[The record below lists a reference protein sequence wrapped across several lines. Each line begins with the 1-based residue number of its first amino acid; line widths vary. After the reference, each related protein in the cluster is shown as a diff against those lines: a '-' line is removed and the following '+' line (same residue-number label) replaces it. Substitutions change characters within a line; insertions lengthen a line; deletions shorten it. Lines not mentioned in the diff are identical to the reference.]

1 MVEVSKNIHAV
12 CIVCITHHGGT
23 PQLLSKFR
31 PNIPIVTFTPDS
43 KTARLLQI
51 NRAIYPIIAPFG
63 VDLTSESKLS
73 INERYDLAIRYTK
86 DHGFCKPNDNII
98 IVSSEHASN
107 LISDGITFRVV
118 KVL

>member
-1 MVEVSKNIHAV
+1 M
-12 CIVCITHHGGT
+12 
-23 PQLLSKFR
+23 
-31 PNIPIVTFTPDS
+31 PIVTFTPDA

-51 NRAIYPIIAPFG
+51 NRAIYPVVTPIG
-63 VDLTSESKLS
+63 VDLTCDSKLS

-86 DHGFCKPNDNII
+86 DHGFCKSNDHIV

-107 LISDGITFRVV
+107 LISDGVTMRVV